1 MSRRA
6 TAAPNS
12 SSPKSSSQGQAQEG
26 RNAHKFRS
34 SAKDRGA
41 DKSNLAAA
49 ERAADKF
56 HLAASS
62 SEMIESDLS
71 CVSDLAEFWREYK
84 RR

>member
-1 MSRRA
+1 MSLRA
-6 TAAPNS
+6 SLRASPATNS
-12 SSPKSSSQGQAQEG
+12 SSPKSFPQAQQG
-26 RNAHKFRS
+26 
-34 SAKDRGA
+34 RGA

-49 ERAADKF
+49 DRAADKF

-62 SEMIESDLS
+62 EEAIESDLS